1 LLPTPVSHLVADGEL
16 RLAKCRRMGWTV
28 PMSASPELD
37 ALRAE
42 LQAKGLRRADLHQ
55 DPLAQF
61 DAWFQFAIEA
71 DVHEPHAMVVSSVGL
86 DGMPSSRHVLLKGF
100 DHGFVF
106 FTNYTSQK
114 GRELLD
120 HPQAS
125 ICFPWNILARQVRVV
140 GTVEKVSSAESD
152 DYFGSRPRGSQIGA
166 WASHQSEVIADR
178 SVLESRWAEADKRF
192 EGTEVPRPP
201 HWGGF
206 RVLPREVE
214 FWQGKPSRL
223 HDRFRYTADASLPTG
238 WRIERLSP

>member
-1 LLPTPVSHLVADGEL
+1 
-16 RLAKCRRMGWTV
+16 
-28 PMSASPELD
+28 MSASPKLD

-42 LQAKGLRRADLHQ
+42 LQAKGLRRAELHD
-55 DPLAQF
+55 DPFVQF
-61 DAWFQFAIEA
+61 DAWFQFASEA
-71 DVHEPHAMVVSSVGL
+71 DVHEPHAMVVSSVGA

-114 GRELLD
+114 GRELID

-125 ICFPWNILARQVRVV
+125 ICFPWTILSRQVRVV
-140 GTVEKVSSAESD
+140 GTVEKVTESESD
-152 DYFGSRPRGSQIGA
+152 EYFSTRPRGSQTGA

-178 SVLESRWAEADKRF
+178 SVLEGRWVEAEERF
-192 EGTEVPRPP
+192 EGVDVPRPP

-206 RVLPREVE
+206 RVLPREIE

-223 HDRFRYTADASLPTG
+223 HDRFRYTVDASQPTG
-238 WRIERLSP
+238 WRVERLSP

>member
-1 LLPTPVSHLVADGEL
+1 MPALLLVAHGEL
-16 RLAKCRRMGWTV
+16 RLARRSRVEWTGN
-28 PMSASPELD
+28 MSSSPKLG

-42 LQAKGLRRADLHQ
+42 LQVKGLRRADLHD
-55 DPLAQF
+55 DPFAQF
-61 DAWFQFAIEA
+61 DAWFQFASEA
-71 DVHEPHAMVVSSVGL
+71 DVHEPHAMVVSSVGA

-114 GRELLD
+114 GRELID

-125 ICFPWNILARQVRVV
+125 ICFPWNILSRQVRVV
-140 GTVEKVSSAESD
+140 GIIEKVTEAESD
-152 DYFGSRPRGSQIGA
+152 EYFSTRPRGSQTGA

-178 SVLESRWAEADKRF
+178 SVLEARWAEAEERF
-192 EGTEVPRPP
+192 EGVDVPRPP

-206 RVLPREVE
+206 RVLPREIE

-223 HDRFRYTADASLPTG
+223 HDRFRYTADLSQPTG
-238 WRIERLSP
+238 WRVERLSP

>member
-1 LLPTPVSHLVADGEL
+1 MSASPSVVLGEL
-16 RLAKCRRMGWTV
+16 RLAFLASVEWTI

-42 LQAKGLRRADLHQ
+42 LQAKGLRRDDLLD
-55 DPLAQF
+55 DPFAQF
-61 DAWFQFAIEA
+61 DSWFQFAIEA
-71 DVHEPHAMVVSSVGL
+71 DLHEPHAMVVSSVGA

-114 GRELLD
+114 GRELSE

-125 ICFPWNILARQVRVV
+125 ICFPWNILSRQVRVV
-140 GTVEKVSSAESD
+140 GTVEKVTEAESD
-152 DYFGSRPRGSQIGA
+152 EYFSTRPRGSQVGA

-178 SVLESRWAEADKRF
+178 SVLASRWAEADQRF
-192 EGTEVPRPP
+192 EGAEVSRPP

-214 FWQGKPSRL
+214 FWQGQPSRL
-223 HDRFRYTADASLPTG
+223 HDRFRYSRDATQPTG
-238 WRIERLSP
+238 WRVERLSP